1 MTIAEA
7 ARVSRGVLRP
17 GGIIGIRDAD
27 FGSVL
32 YAPMTPTLQRCSN
45 CAYRSGSTTGGD
57 PFLGRHYR
65 RFLLKAGFADVEA
78 SASVDSL
85 PIDKGI
91 APGQPGSRRWFERFG
106 DALVCVRYR
115 VDAEAGRRLVTVELQ
130 VDAAPLRPRNDD
142 QAVLVR
148 IEWRET
154 ELRELARQHGARWD
168 STARAW
174 RTTRAIARKL
184 RWVDRI
190 VTVAE

>member
-1 MTIAEA
+1 MT
-7 ARVSRGVLRP
+7 ARYGGRESEIGAQPLDTGLGRTMGRFSGDPSDRRDRRRDRPSERPSDRWGDQP
-17 GGIIGIRDAD
+17 GGEPPTQPDAK
-27 FGSVL
+27 
-32 YAPMTPTLQRCSN
+32 A
-45 CAYRSGSTTGGD
+45 TTA
-57 PFLGRHYR
+57 R
-65 RFLLKAGFADVEA
+65 
-78 SASVDSL
+78 L
-85 PIDKGI
+85 PIIKKI